1 MMRLPERPFTLLALL
16 GIALALAV
24 GHANGNDGEG
34 EAGPVAMPVDRAGAA
49 AGTPAASAG
58 PALAFNRPRR
68 AAGEEP
74 VADLFT
80 GRSWVPPPPPAPV
93 AAPAPPPEPTAPALP
108 FAYIGMME
116 SEDAKPVVY
125 LSRGERLLAV
135 SEGDV
140 IDQVYRIQSLS
151 THRIV
156 LVYLPLGKEQALA
169 IGSDRP

>member
-1 MMRLPERPFTLLALL
+1 MMRLPERPLSLLALL

-24 GHANGNDGEG
+24 GHADGNDGEV
-34 EAGPVAMPVDRAGAA
+34 EAGPVARPVDRDGAA
-49 AGTPAASAG
+49 AGTPSG
-58 PALAFNRPRR
+58 PALAFSRPRR

-93 AAPAPPPEPTAPALP
+93 APPAPPPEPTAPALP
-108 FAYIGMME
+108 FAYVGMME

-169 IGSDRP
+169 IGSERP